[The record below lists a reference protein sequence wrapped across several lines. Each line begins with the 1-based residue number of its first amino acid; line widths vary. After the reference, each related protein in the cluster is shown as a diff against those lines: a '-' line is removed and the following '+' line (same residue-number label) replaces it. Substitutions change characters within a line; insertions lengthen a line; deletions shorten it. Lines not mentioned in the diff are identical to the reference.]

1 MKKKTERID
10 ELTDFL
16 NELVCESGDSSK
28 SNSEW
33 FSTENC
39 IKIVE
44 TPVLSR
50 ENGWMFTVFCWIF
63 SFFPQVIPTFSVYFQ
78 YCQWNKSA
86 VKVLSADWL
95 FCNCNRRFTLE
106 SGVSVEYWVDSMIS
120 VRKRHLLST
129 WNWPCSLQINE
140 MSLRR
145 FLILLKLTFSFSRVD
160 ESCP

>member
-1 MKKKTERID
+1 MNLATAQNLILNNSRLKIASKLSKLQFSQEKTVECLPFFV
-10 ELTDFL
+10 EFL
-16 NELVCESGDSSK
+16 V
-28 SNSEW
+28 
-33 FSTENC
+33 FS
-39 IKIVE
+39 
-44 TPVLSR
+44 
-50 ENGWMFTVFCWIF
+50 
-63 SFFPQVIPTFSVYFQ
+63 QVIPTFSVYFQ

-106 SGVSVEYWVDSMIS
+106 SRVSVDSMIS
-120 VRKRHLLST
+120 VRKRHLFST

>member
-33 FSTENC
+33 FSTENF

-44 TPVLSR
+44 NW
-50 ENGWMFTVFCWIF
+50 EKTVQCLPFFCWIF
-63 SFFPQVIPTFSVYFQ
+63 SFFQVIPTFSVYFQ

-86 VKVLSADWL
+86 VKVLSADWV
-95 FCNCNRRFTLE
+95 FRNCNRRFTFE
-106 SGVSVEYWVDSMIS
+106 SRVSVDSMIS
-120 VRKRHLLST
+120 VRKRHLFST
-129 WNWPCSLQINE
+129 WNWPCSFQINE
-140 MSLRR
+140 MSLRL
-145 FLILLKLTFSFSRVD
+145 FILFQLTFSFSRVD

>member
-44 TPVLSR
+44 TERKRLNVYR
-50 ENGWMFTVFCWIF
+50 FFCWIF
-63 SFFPQVIPTFSVYFQ
+63 SFFQVIPTFSVYFQ

-86 VKVLSADWL
+86 VKVLSANWL
-95 FCNCNRRFTLE
+95 LYFAIAIDLLHLR
-106 SGVSVEYWVDSMIS
+106 VDSMIS
-120 VRKRHLLST
+120 VRKRHLFST
-129 WNWPCSLQINE
+129 WNWPCSFQINE